1 MEHWIPIPDFSAL
14 TCTNIYTW
22 TLRMVPHL
30 GSASPL
36 TVLHMSGCRFLKYGC
51 SSFTSYSWQR
61 GYESYDFYWL
71 TNLPVSI
78 KVVHVYVQF
87 FQHSFF

>member
-1 MEHWIPIPDFSAL
+1 
-14 TCTNIYTW
+14 
-22 TLRMVPHL
+22 MVPRL

-36 TVLHMSGCRFLKYGC
+36 TVLHMSGYRFLKYGC

-78 KVVHVYVQF
+78 KVVQVCVHF
-87 FQHSFF
+87 FKTASFKYCIKKKP